1 MSFRSRVAGTVA
13 VGFGWLASI
22 LLWLA
27 FYAGN
32 FDFWQNLAMFIVSV
46 IVAIGI
52 VAVIWIK
59 WALG

>member
-1 MSFRSRVAGTVA
+1 MSFGSRVAATVA
-13 VGFGWLASI
+13 VGVGWLAFT

-27 FYAGN
+27 FYAGTFN
-32 FDFWQNLAMFIVSV
+32 FWQDLAMFIASV

>member
-1 MSFRSRVAGTVA
+1 MAF
-13 VGFGWLASI
+13 I

-27 FYAGN
+27 FNGGN
-32 FDFWQNLAMFIVSV
+32 FDFWQNFTMFIVSLV
-46 IVAIGI
+46 VAIGI

>member
-1 MSFRSRVAGTVA
+1 MSFGSRVAGTVI
-13 VGFGWLASI
+13 VGVGWLAFI

-27 FYAGN
+27 FYSGN
-32 FDFWQNLAMFIVSV
+32 YDFWQNLAMFIVSV
-46 IVAIGI
+46 IVAVGM

>member
-1 MSFRSRVAGTVA
+1 MSFGSRVAATVIVC
-13 VGFGWLASI
+13 VGWAAFI
-22 LLWLA
+22 LLWLV